1 MVHMEAWLNK
11 VDEIA
16 AEGPS
21 YKLGHDGSD
30 GTCDCIGAIRRAGG
44 KWTGTNGSNWA
55 ARNAIVSIGP
65 ADETTIRPVAW
76 CTRCAAYV
84 IRN

>member
-21 YKLGHDGSD
+21 YKLGHDG
-30 GTCDCIGAIRRAGG
+30 THPCERRRVCLHAFRR
-44 KWTGTNGSNWA
+44 TYFS
-55 ARNAIVSIGP
+55 R
-65 ADETTIRPVAW
+65 R
-76 CTRCAAYV
+76 
-84 IRN
+84 

>member
-21 YKLGHDGSD
+21 YKLGHDGALALPLRTARSLS
-30 GTCDCIGAIRRAGG
+30 
-44 KWTGTNGSNWA
+44 TGLPPPLLFPSLTKCY
-55 ARNAIVSIGP
+55 R
-65 ADETTIRPVAW
+65 
-76 CTRCAAYV
+76 
-84 IRN
+84 

>member
-21 YKLGHDGSD
+21 YKLGHDGAHLCGRPRVRLRASRRPPTFSVVD
-30 GTCDCIGAIRRAGG
+30 GMLKITYEEEV
-44 KWTGTNGSNWA
+44 TPT
-55 ARNAIVSIGP
+55 
-65 ADETTIRPVAW
+65 
-76 CTRCAAYV
+76 
-84 IRN
+84 

>member
-1 MVHMEAWLNK
+1 MVHMQSWLNK

-30 GTCDCIGAIRRAGG
+30 GTCDCIGAIRRAGA
-44 KWTGTNGSNWA
+44 S
-55 ARNAIVSIGP
+55 GP
-65 ADETTIRPVAW
+65 APTAATGRRATPWIHFRP
-76 CTRCAAYV
+76 
-84 IRN
+84 

>member
-1 MVHMEAWLNK
+1 MVTMDAWLSK

-30 GTCDCIGAIRRAGG
+30 GSCDCIGLIIGAIRRAGG
-44 KWTGTNGSNWA
+44 TWKLLRLSYSRSW
-55 ARNAIVSIGP
+55 
-65 ADETTIRPVAW
+65 
-76 CTRCAAYV
+76 RCL
-84 IRN
+84 

>member
-1 MVHMEAWLNK
+1 MVHMDAWLCK

-30 GTCDCIGAIRRAGG
+30 GSCDCIGLIIGAIRRA
-44 KWTGTNGSNWA
+44 
-55 ARNAIVSIGP
+55 
-65 ADETTIRPVAW
+65 
-76 CTRCAAYV
+76 
-84 IRN
+84 